1 MALQGLLGDSVIE
14 KSKNVV
20 SVASLLPS
28 GGVLGL
34 YFSAHWCPPCRGFT
48 PKLAEWYKT
57 VKSGPNGTKFE
68 IVFVSSDKDEQSFGE
83 YFEEMPWL
91 ALPFSDRDRKVSQEH
106 VKMSKCWRR

>member
-1 MALQGLLGDSVIE
+1 MALQTLIGDSVID
-14 KSKNVV
+14 KSKNAV

-57 VKSGPNGTKFE
+57 VKSGPNGSKFE
-68 IVFVSSDKDEQSFGE
+68 IVFVSSDKDEQSFSE
-83 YFEEMPWL
+83 YFAEMPWH
-91 ALPFSDRDRKVSQEH
+91 ALPFSDRDRKVGQMC
-106 VKMSKCWRR
+106 K